1 MKIENLTTAQ
11 VEMLDFMWNELES
24 YEDMNDWLDTLDP
37 ADRRQAES
45 LQQLILLEA
54 AETLVEQSK
63 YREANKI
70 INKFRS

>member
-24 YEDMNDWLDTLDP
+24 YEDMNDWLDTLNP

>member
-1 MKIENLTTAQ
+1 MKIQNLTKAQ

-24 YEDMNDWLDTLDP
+24 YEDMNDWLDTLDL

-45 LQQLILLEA
+45 LQELILLEA

>member
-11 VEMLDFMWNELES
+11 VEMLDFMWNELGS
-24 YEDMNDWLDTLDP
+24 YEEMNDWLDTLDP

-45 LQQLILLEA
+45 LQELILLEA

>member
-54 AETLVEQSK
+54 AEILVEESK

>member
-1 MKIENLTTAQ
+1 MKIENLTKAQ
-11 VEMLDFMWNELES
+11 VEMLDFMWNELGA
-24 YEDMNDWLDTLDP
+24 YEEMNDWLDTLDP

-45 LQQLILLEA
+45 LQELILLEA

>member
-1 MKIENLTTAQ
+1 MKIQNLTKAQ
-11 VEMLDFMWNELES
+11 VEMLDFMWNELGS
-24 YEDMNDWLDTLDP
+24 YEEMNDWLDTLDP

-45 LQQLILLEA
+45 LQELILLEA

>member
-11 VEMLDFMWNELES
+11 VKMLDFMWYELDS
-24 YEDMNDWLDTLDP
+24 YEDMFDWLDTLNP

-63 YREANKI
+63 YCEANKI

>member
-11 VEMLDFMWNELES
+11 VKMLDFMWYELNS
-24 YEDMNDWLDTLDP
+24 YEDMFDWLDTLNP

-45 LQQLILLEA
+45 LQELILLEA

>member
-11 VEMLDFMWNELES
+11 VEMLDFMWNELGS
-24 YEDMNDWLDTLDP
+24 YEEMNVWLDTLDP

-45 LQQLILLEA
+45 LQELILLEA

>member
-1 MKIENLTTAQ
+1 MKIENLTKAQ
-11 VEMLDFMWNELES
+11 VEMLDFMWNELGS
-24 YEDMNDWLDTLDP
+24 YEEMNDWLDTLDP

-45 LQQLILLEA
+45 LQELILLEA

>member
-11 VEMLDFMWNELES
+11 VKMLDFMWYELDS
-24 YEDMNDWLDTLDP
+24 YEDMFDWLDTLNP

>member
-1 MKIENLTTAQ
+1 MKIENLTKAQ
-11 VEMLDFMWNELES
+11 FEMLDFMWNELGS
-24 YEDMNDWLDTLDP
+24 YEEMNDWLDTLDP
-37 ADRRQAES
+37 ADCRQAES
-45 LQQLILLEA
+45 LQELILLEA

>member
-1 MKIENLTTAQ
+1 MKIENLTKAQ
-11 VEMLDFMWNELES
+11 VEMLDFMWNELGP
-24 YEDMNDWLDTLDP
+24 YEEMNDWLDTLDP

-45 LQQLILLEA
+45 LQELILLEA

>member
-1 MKIENLTTAQ
+1 MKIENLTKAQ
-11 VEMLDFMWNELES
+11 FEMLDFMWNELGS
-24 YEDMNDWLDTLDP
+24 YEEMNDWLDTLDP

-45 LQQLILLEA
+45 LQELILLEA